1 MILALMVWIIVVS
14 SLSVFVWYNDRQHKM
29 AARELDKRE
38 LSLKNYAAN
47 VEKTYQAQTKEYHAQ
62 LATISSKKAEIVSDQ
77 QRNLQ
82 RLTEAQKIEN
92 AAKNKIVVLQKEINQ
107 LQADLSSAR
116 QRAKKAC

>member
-1 MILALMVWIIVVS
+1 
-14 SLSVFVWYNDRQHKM
+14 
-29 AARELDKRE
+29 
-38 LSLKNYAAN
+38 
-47 VEKTYQAQTKEYHAQ
+47 
-62 LATISSKKAEIVSDQ
+62 VSDQ

-116 QRAKKAC
+116 QRAKRLAKKAENRV